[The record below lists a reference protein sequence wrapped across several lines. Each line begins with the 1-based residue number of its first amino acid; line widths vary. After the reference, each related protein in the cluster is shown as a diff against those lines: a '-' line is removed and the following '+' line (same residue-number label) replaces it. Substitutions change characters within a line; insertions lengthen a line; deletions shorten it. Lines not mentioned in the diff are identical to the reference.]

1 MAEKRAAATYESI
14 MKDLGQRKFRP
25 VYLLMGDES
34 YFIDKITEYIADNAI
49 KPEER
54 DFNQVTL
61 YGLDTTP
68 IQIMDAARSAPMMA
82 EYQVIIVREAQLL
95 KGAEQLEKYFKR
107 PVASTILVVCYKKEA
122 PKSRKG
128 WIAEA
133 EQNGVF
139 FESRKLRDYQLPG
152 FVIGYLKTKGADIEQ
167 KACQMVCDH
176 VGADLSRIVS
186 ELDKLFLTLPDGQTR
201 ITPEFVEKQIGI
213 SKDYN
218 PFELRDAIVKRD
230 VLKANRIMKY
240 FDKNPKAGNLH
251 SVVPQL
257 FSFFQNLMLAYYCPE
272 KGREDS
278 LAAWLGLRGGWAA
291 RDYITAMRS
300 YNAMKTMQIIQ
311 KLRTTAA
318 KSNGLDNRSASEGE
332 LMQELIFFILH

>member
-1 MAEKRAAATYESI
+1 MAEKRPATTYESI
-14 MKDLGQRKFRP
+14 MKDLAQRKFSP
-25 VYLLMGDES
+25 VYLLMGDEP

-54 DFNQVTL
+54 DFNQITL

-68 IQIMDAARSAPMMA
+68 MQIMDAAHAAPMMA

-95 KGAEQLEKYFKR
+95 KGVEQLEKYFKR
-107 PVASTILVVCYKKEA
+107 PVPSTILVVCYKKEA

-128 WIAEA
+128 WIGEA

-139 FESRKLRDYQLPG
+139 LESRKLRDYQLPG
-152 FVIGYLKTKGADIEQ
+152 FVNGYLKTKGVDIEQ
-167 KACQMVCDH
+167 KACQMVCDYI
-176 VGADLSRIVS
+176 GSDLSRIVS
-186 ELDKLFLTLPDGQTR
+186 ELDKLFITIPKGETR
-201 ITPEFVEKQIGI
+201 ISPEFVEEQIGI

-218 PFELRDAIVKRD
+218 PFELRDAIVRRD

-251 SVVPQL
+251 SIVPQL

-272 KGREDS
+272 KGREES

-291 RDYITAMRS
+291 RDYISAMRS
-300 YNAMKTMQIIQ
+300 YNALKTMQIIQ

-318 KSNGLDNRSASEGE
+318 KSNGLDNKSATEGE